1 MHAVLNHIVVYT
13 FLHPHQEVAALP
25 LCEAVAGEVA
35 AEPLHLGALLRRA
48 CVGVELPRLPAEEAI
63 GGPKQRVACPL
74 TDL

>member
-1 MHAVLNHIVVYT
+1 MLSYISACLHAHE
-13 FLHPHQEVAALP
+13 EVTTLP
-25 LCEAVAGEVA
+25 AGEAVAGEVA